1 MDFSQVI
8 ISNNISSYVDKRYE
22 LFCSVKTSDA
32 IRKENYIKIK
42 FNIMHTLSAIQSQFT
57 I

>member
-8 ISNNISSYVDKRYE
+8 IVNNIKRYE
-22 LFCSVKTSDA
+22 LFCSMKTSDA
-32 IRKENYIKIK
+32 IRKENYIRIK

>member
-1 MDFSQVI
+1 MHFSQV
-8 ISNNISSYVDKRYE
+8 KRYE
-22 LFCSVKTSDA
+22 LLYSVKTSDP
-32 IRKENYIKIK
+32 IRKENYIRIK

>member
-8 ISNNISSYVDKRYE
+8 KRYE
-22 LFCSVKTSDA
+22 LLYSVKTSDP
-32 IRKENYIKIK
+32 IRKENYIRIR
-42 FNIMHTLSAIQSQFT
+42 FIIMHTLSAIQSQFT